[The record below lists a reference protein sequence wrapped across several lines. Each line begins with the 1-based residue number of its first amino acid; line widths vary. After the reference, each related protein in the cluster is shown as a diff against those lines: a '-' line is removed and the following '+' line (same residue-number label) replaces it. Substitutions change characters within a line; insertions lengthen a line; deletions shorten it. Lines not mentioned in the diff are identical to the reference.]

1 MGQTLKK
8 IELNVHGN
16 SEMTRECTM
25 TSLLTNN
32 SGGSVPSFVYLTT
45 PNTSGINN
53 LMVDFDAWNVPELTL

>member
-16 SEMTRECTM
+16 SETTRLCTM
-25 TSLLTNN
+25 TSSLTNN
-32 SGGSVPSFVYLTT
+32 SGGLVPSFVYLTAA
-45 PNTSGINN
+45 TSGINN